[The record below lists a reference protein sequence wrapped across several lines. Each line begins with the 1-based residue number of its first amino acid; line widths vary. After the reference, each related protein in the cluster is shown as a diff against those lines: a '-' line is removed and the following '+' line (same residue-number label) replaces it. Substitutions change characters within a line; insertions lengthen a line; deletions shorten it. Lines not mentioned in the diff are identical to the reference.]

1 MSPHWW
7 ELAQLQA
14 MSEHDPDEYG
24 GLDWDDLS
32 DDQRARAIE
41 MALDDSAHEFY
52 FGEPSGML
60 GR

>member
-7 ELAQLQA
+7 DVAQLQA

-41 MALDDSAHEFY
+41 MALDDSAHEFRLY
-52 FGEPSGML
+52 GPTEVFG
-60 GR
+60 R